1 MLFSKNKKRLLT
13 TGKMAAILLGTAI
26 SSFGIY
32 NIHRQTHITEGGV
45 LGLILLL
52 NNWTGISPSLL
63 TPILDILCYGF
74 AFRYLGKDFIK
85 ISLVST
91 LCLAGFFKLWEQF
104 PPVLP
109 NLSSYPL
116 AAAIAGGLFVGIG
129 VGLIIRQGASSGGDD
144 ALALILSKLL
154 HCRISRV
161 YLATDITV
169 LGLSLTYISLNR
181 IAYSLVTVII
191 SSLLI
196 EYVQNAGKKVKPET
210 DAEPVAAEEDIVEIA
225 DAKL

>member
-1 MLFSKNKKRLLT
+1 MIYSNDKKITMNAKRLL
-13 TGKMAAILLGTAI
+13 IIVLGTAI

-52 NNWTGISPSLL
+52 NNWTGLSPAIL
-63 TPILDILCYGF
+63 TPLLDILCYAF

-85 ISLVST
+85 ISLIST
-91 LCLAGFFKLWEQF
+91 ISLAGFFKLWEMF

-109 NLSSYPL
+109 NLTAYPL
-116 AAAIAGGLFVGIG
+116 AAAIAGGLFVGTG
-129 VGLIIRQGASSGGDD
+129 VGLIIGQGASSGGDD
-144 ALALILSKLL
+144 ALALILSKLA

-161 YLATDITV
+161 YLATDITI
-169 LGLSLTYISLNR
+169 LLISLSYIPLGR
-181 IAYSLVTVII
+181 IAYSLVTVTV

-196 EYVQNAGKKVKPET
+196 EYVQRACQKSSSKTNMQLVPE
-210 DAEPVAAEEDIVEIA
+210 E
-225 DAKL
+225 

>member
-1 MLFSKNKKRLLT
+1 MKLFKDKKTSINVKRL
-13 TGKMAAILLGTAI
+13 AVIVLGTAI

-52 NNWTGISPSLL
+52 NNWTGISPALL
-63 TPILDILCYGF
+63 TPLLDILCYAF

-85 ISLVST
+85 ISLIST
-91 LCLAGFFKLWEQF
+91 LSLAGFFKLWEMF
-104 PPVLP
+104 PPVIP
-109 NLSSYPL
+109 NLSAYPL

-129 VGLIIRQGASSGGDD
+129 VGLIIGQGASSGGDD
-144 ALALILSKLL
+144 ALALILSKLA

-169 LGLSLTYISLNR
+169 LLLSLSYIPLNR
-181 IAYSLVTVII
+181 IAYSLVTVTV

-196 EYVQNAGKKVKPET
+196 EQVQKTSQKTGAKTNLQFVPE
-210 DAEPVAAEEDIVEIA
+210 E
-225 DAKL
+225 

>member
-1 MLFSKNKKRLLT
+1 MKKIMSLLKNKK
-13 TGKMAAILLGTAI
+13 ILRIVKRIAVIALGTAI

-32 NIHRQTHITEGGV
+32 NIHRQTNVTEGGV

-52 NNWTGISPSLL
+52 NNWTGISPALL
-63 TPILDILCYGF
+63 TPVLDILCYGL

-91 LCLAGFFKLWEQF
+91 LSLAGFFKLWEMF

-109 NLSSYPL
+109 NLSAYPL
-116 AAAIAGGLFVGIG
+116 VAAIAGALFVGVG
-129 VGLIIRQGASSGGDD
+129 VGLIIGQGASSGGDD
-144 ALALILSKLL
+144 ALALILSKLT

-161 YLATDITV
+161 YLATDLVV
-169 LGLSLTYISLNR
+169 LLLSLTYIPLGR
-181 IAYSLVTVII
+181 IAYSLVTVTI

-196 EYVQNAGKKVKPET
+196 EYVQRLSQKSSAKAKMQLVS
-210 DAEPVAAEEDIVEIA
+210 ED
-225 DAKL
+225 

>member
-1 MLFSKNKKRLLT
+1 MFFSKNKKRLLT
-13 TGKMAAILLGTAI
+13 PGRFAVILLGTAI

-63 TPILDILCYGF
+63 TPLLDILCYAL

-85 ISLVST
+85 VSLIST
-91 LCLAGFFKLWEQF
+91 LSLAGFFKLWEQF

-109 NLSSYPL
+109 DLSAYPL

-144 ALALILSKLL
+144 ALALIISKLA
-154 HCRISRV
+154 HCRISWV

-169 LGLSLTYISLNR
+169 LLLSLSYIPLGR
-181 IAYSLVTVII
+181 IAYSLVTVTI

-196 EYVQNAGKKVKPET
+196 ERVQMMGAGSKAKKAPIPALEALEK
-210 DAEPVAAEEDIVEIA
+210 D
-225 DAKL
+225 LSSN

>member
-1 MLFSKNKKRLLT
+1 MIFSNDKTKSINIKRF
-13 TGKMAAILLGTAI
+13 AIIILGTAI

-52 NNWTGISPSLL
+52 NNWTGVSPAIL
-63 TPILDILCYGF
+63 TPLLDIICYAF

-85 ISLVST
+85 ISLLST
-91 LCLAGFFKLWEQF
+91 LSLAGFFKLWEMF

-109 NLSSYPL
+109 NLSAYPL
-116 AAAIAGGLFVGIG
+116 AAALAGGLFVGIG
-129 VGLIIRQGASSGGDD
+129 VGLIIGQGASSGGDD
-144 ALALILSKLL
+144 ALALILSKLT
-154 HCRISRV
+154 HCRISHV

-169 LGLSLTYISLNR
+169 LLLSLSYIPLNR
-181 IAYSLVTVII
+181 IAYSLVTVTV

-196 EYVQNAGKKVKPET
+196 EQVQKLSQKTRAKTNLQFVPE
-210 DAEPVAAEEDIVEIA
+210 E
-225 DAKL
+225 